1 MNIKTI
7 QENIVE
13 LAMEEMT
20 EDGIHHDDFPDRESE
35 YVAEIVKDLLEIN
48 EIELDFYGFTLQEP
62 KWTPE
67 INELYYYVD
76 IEPLGLYEESWSEQK
91 EDKNRLSLNLIFP
104 HTPEGKK
111 QAEARLLEVVAF
123 LKK

>member
-7 QENIVE
+7 QENIVD

-48 EIELDFYGFTLQEP
+48 EIELDEIPQFKGTRDMLEKLQ
-62 KWTPE
+62 
-67 INELYYYVD
+67 I
-76 IEPLGLYEESWSEQK
+76 
-91 EDKNRLSLNLIFP
+91 
-104 HTPEGKK
+104 
-111 QAEARLLEVVAF
+111 
-123 LKK
+123 

>member
-7 QENIVE
+7 QENIVD

-48 EIELDFYGFTLQEP
+48 EIELD
-62 KWTPE
+62 E
-67 INELYYYVD
+67 I
-76 IEPLGLYEESWSEQK
+76 PQFK
-91 EDKNRLSLNLIFP
+91 ETRDMLDKL
-104 HTPEGKK
+104 
-111 QAEARLLEVVAF
+111 
-123 LKK
+123 

>member
-48 EIELDFYGFTLQEP
+48 EIELD
-62 KWTPE
+62 E
-67 INELYYYVD
+67 IPQFKGTRDML
-76 IEPLGLYEESWSEQK
+76 
-91 EDKNRLSLNLIFP
+91 DKL
-104 HTPEGKK
+104 
-111 QAEARLLEVVAF
+111 
-123 LKK
+123 

>member
-20 EDGIHHDDFPDRESE
+20 EDNIHHDDFPDRESE

-48 EIELDFYGFTLQEP
+48 EIELD
-62 KWTPE
+62 E
-67 INELYYYVD
+67 IPQFKGTRDML
-76 IEPLGLYEESWSEQK
+76 
-91 EDKNRLSLNLIFP
+91 DKL
-104 HTPEGKK
+104 
-111 QAEARLLEVVAF
+111 
-123 LKK
+123 

>member
-48 EIELDFYGFTLQEP
+48 EIELD
-62 KWTPE
+62 E
-67 INELYYYVD
+67 I
-76 IEPLGLYEESWSEQK
+76 PQFK
-91 EDKNRLSLNLIFP
+91 ETRDMLDKL
-104 HTPEGKK
+104 
-111 QAEARLLEVVAF
+111 
-123 LKK
+123 

>member
-20 EDGIHHDDFPDRESE
+20 EDGIHHDDFPDREYE

-48 EIELDFYGFTLQEP
+48 EIELD
-62 KWTPE
+62 E
-67 INELYYYVD
+67 IPQFKGTRDML
-76 IEPLGLYEESWSEQK
+76 
-91 EDKNRLSLNLIFP
+91 DKL
-104 HTPEGKK
+104 
-111 QAEARLLEVVAF
+111 
-123 LKK
+123 

>member
-35 YVAEIVKDLLEIN
+35 YVAEIVKDLLGIN
-48 EIELDFYGFTLQEP
+48 EIELD
-62 KWTPE
+62 E
-67 INELYYYVD
+67 IPQFKGTRDML
-76 IEPLGLYEESWSEQK
+76 
-91 EDKNRLSLNLIFP
+91 DKL
-104 HTPEGKK
+104 
-111 QAEARLLEVVAF
+111 
-123 LKK
+123 

>member
-7 QENIVE
+7 RENIVD

-48 EIELDFYGFTLQEP
+48 EIELD
-62 KWTPE
+62 E
-67 INELYYYVD
+67 IPQFKGTRDML
-76 IEPLGLYEESWSEQK
+76 
-91 EDKNRLSLNLIFP
+91 DKL
-104 HTPEGKK
+104 
-111 QAEARLLEVVAF
+111 
-123 LKK
+123 

>member
-48 EIELDFYGFTLQEP
+48 E
-62 KWTPE
+62 
-67 INELYYYVD
+67 
-76 IEPLGLYEESWSEQK
+76 
-91 EDKNRLSLNLIFP
+91 
-104 HTPEGKK
+104 KK
-111 QAEARLLEVVAF
+111 QEICLINSKYELRTS
-123 LKK
+123 KRIRRTRC

>member
-7 QENIVE
+7 QENIVD

-48 EIELDFYGFTLQEP
+48 EIELD
-62 KWTPE
+62 E
-67 INELYYYVD
+67 IPQFKGTRDML
-76 IEPLGLYEESWSEQK
+76 
-91 EDKNRLSLNLIFP
+91 DKL
-104 HTPEGKK
+104 
-111 QAEARLLEVVAF
+111 
-123 LKK
+123 